1 MNEPSLDPHLA
12 ATLAG
17 LRPALQAMRDPW
29 WIIGSAGLALLGAFD
44 ERPQDID
51 LLTSVRD
58 AGALAD
64 SWHGYVQ
71 ANRHPADG
79 EQFRSVYVRFA
90 HLPLP
95 VEVMGG
101 LEVRCRNGAWETLA
115 VRGSEVSVVDGFEV
129 RVPALAEQVR
139 ILRLFGRDKDLVK
152 AAQAEARAQT
162 STFGRAHAC

>member
-1 MNEPSLDPHLA
+1 MSEPSLDPYLA

-51 LLTSVRD
+51 LLASAHD
-58 AGALAD
+58 AEALTDA
-64 SWHGYVQ
+64 WRGHVQ
-71 ANRHPADG
+71 ADRHPADG
-79 EQFRSVYVRFA
+79 VQFRSVYARFA

-101 LEVRCRNGAWETLA
+101 LEVHRNGAWETLA
-115 VRGSEVSVVDGFEV
+115 VRESEGVVVDGFEV
-129 RVPALAEQVR
+129 RVPVLAEQIR

-152 AAQAEARAQT
+152 AAQAETHARTAIP
-162 STFGRAHAC
+162 G